1 MYPNP
6 LKAKMQRGELVLGT
20 GLPVH
25 DIRIAAAIVGCGPD
39 FVWIDHEHGPYDVPD
54 LGYIPILFRQ
64 AGIAPM
70 VRVAWNDPAY
80 LKKAYDAGA
89 VAVMVPQVNSVEEA
103 KRAIEYAKYPPIGN
117 RGIAPNWPSLAGVDA
132 REVILSAND
141 ETVLILQME
150 SVAAYEAA
158 DEILA
163 LDNFDVLLV
172 GPMDLSA
179 SLGITAQMQDPK
191 VQNIMEEMPKRA
203 EGTGKVIGT
212 TLADPEEIRQKI
224 DWGYKFL
231 NLGSPIVYGVQ
242 FVADRFAEYREQA
255 VG

>member
-6 LKAKMQRGELVLGT
+6 LKAKMQRGDLVLGT

-25 DIRIAAAIVGCGPD
+25 DIRIASAIVAAGPD
-39 FVWIDHEHGPYDVPD
+39 FVWIDHEHGPFDVPD
-54 LGYIPILFRQ
+54 LGYIPIMFRE

-70 VRVAWNDPAY
+70 IRVAWNDPAY
-80 LKKAYDAGA
+80 IKKAYDAGA
-89 VAVMVPQVNSVEEA
+89 VAVMVPQVDSVEEA
-103 KRAIEYAKYPPIGN
+103 KQAIEYAKYPPIGK
-117 RGIAPNWPSLAGVDA
+117 RGIAPHWVGLARMNFPD
-132 REVILSAND
+132 VILSAND

-150 SVAAYEAA
+150 SVEAYEAA

-179 SLGITAQMQDPK
+179 SLGVTAQMQDPK

-203 EGTGKVIGT
+203 EGSGKVIGT

-231 NLGSPIVYGVQ
+231 NLGSPMAYGVQ
-242 FVADRFAEYREQA
+242 FVADRFGEYREQA
-255 VG
+255 AG